1 MRLGRCPLCHGHLQL
16 EAVVQDEAARAMLAL
31 LHGLPGGLGQALVSY
46 LGLFRPERYDLTW
59 ERALRLA
66 HEALAME
73 ADHARLAW
81 ALAETVERIR
91 AKGESRRM
99 TNHNYLRKVL
109 EGAPAAAG
117 LAERLPGPAVGAPT
131 RTMQAMMGFM
141 GVGDGQEHD

>member
-16 EAVVQDEAARAMLAL
+16 EAMVQDEAARAMLAL
-31 LHGLPGGLGQALVSY
+31 LHGLPGGLGQALVGY

-66 HEALAME
+66 HEVLALE
-73 ADHARLAW
+73 PDHARLAW

-91 AKGESRRM
+91 AKGETRRM

-109 EGAPAAAG
+109 EGAPAG
-117 LAERLPGPAVGAPT
+117 LAERLPTPTMGAPT

-141 GVGDGQEHD
+141 GDGQDHG